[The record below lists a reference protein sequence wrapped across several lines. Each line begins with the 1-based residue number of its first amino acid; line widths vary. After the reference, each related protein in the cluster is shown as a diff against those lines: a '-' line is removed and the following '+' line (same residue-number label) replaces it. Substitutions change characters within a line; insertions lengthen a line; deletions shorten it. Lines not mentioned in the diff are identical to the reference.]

1 MIDEFNDIKKDLQE
15 YIEVRVNLIKLH
27 TAENIS
33 RILSQTASFAII
45 GYLLFFILLFFSFAV
60 GFFLAE
66 RFHSNELGFL
76 SVSAIYFIILIL
88 FLVVRKRIIEKPI
101 IKAIVKLFFPKF
113 SDNEKE

>member
-15 YIEVRVNLIKLH
+15 YVEVRMNLIKLH

-33 RILSQTASFAII
+33 RILSQTATFAII

-76 SVSAIYFIILIL
+76 TVSGIYLIL
-88 FLVVRKRIIEKPI
+88 LLLFLTIRKRVIEKPI

-113 SDNEKE
+113 SDDEKE